1 MPVPQVLLGVASIA
15 AAKAAEMAKDP
26 AVQAAAKEAAKKAWD
41 HKDEIRD
48 AAAPVVKKA
57 AEKGAAA
64 GSKAAGLMGSAAA
77 GVAKAAGGVTDS
89 ASAAMKESAERRA
102 QEKLLAEAR
111 QQLLQSATAKM
122 KAADFEAEWEKA
134 QIAGAITPLRSPG
147 YFVIAVYK
155 GKPND
160 VKLHDYK
167 DVFVSRSEN
176 MGASIHRH
184 LSGDGNPDVYAD
196 MKYGQHMLIF
206 AFPDFDF
213 EDDNNETLRQF
224 ITALCAD
231 ASYNA
236 SFANSSLNVS
246 DILVEMTGASANLE
260 KVAGVFSA
268 SFGKS
273 TAVYEELCGDG
284 KGTRAFLLHMDD

>member
-1 MPVPQVLLGVASIA
+1 
-15 AAKAAEMAKDP
+15 
-26 AVQAAAKEAAKKAWD
+26 
-41 HKDEIRD
+41 
-48 AAAPVVKKA
+48 
-57 AEKGAAA
+57 
-64 GSKAAGLMGSAAA
+64 MGSAAA

-102 QEKLLAEAR
+102 QEKSLAEAR

-160 VKLHDYK
+160 GKLHDYK

-184 LSGDGNPDVYAD
+184 LSGDGDPDVYAD

-260 KVAGVFSA
+260 KVAGVFRFHSA
-268 SFGKS
+268 SRPPFTKNF
-273 TAVYEELCGDG
+273 AAMA
-284 KGTRAFLLHMDD
+284 KGLVRSFCIWMIDAAMHLGACEPVAMASGGLRKVVS